1 VGDTQSAP
9 DRHFSGGKRPL
20 SIERERV
27 GVRATLWI
35 LAKARMTNWT
45 KNKAPSSGWEKGP
58 LSVMS

>member
-1 VGDTQSAP
+1 MQSAP
-9 DRHFSGGKRPL
+9 DRHFSGGKCPL

-35 LAKARMTNWT
+35 LAFARMTNWT
-45 KNKAPSSGWEKGP
+45 KNKAPSPNRKKGP